1 MVSTFPVKQSIGLRI
16 CYFAPT
22 VLRGPACLP
31 GKAEVYQEFTNC
43 THTYTA
49 GHGYTACL
57 HCWTKLQSL
66 VPSKKLPQEL

>member
-1 MVSTFPVKQSIGLRI
+1 MVSTFLVKQSIGLRM

-31 GKAEVYQEFTNC
+31 GKADVYQELTNC

-49 GHGYTACL
+49 GHGGGTFL
-57 HCWTKLQSL
+57 
-66 VPSKKLPQEL
+66 